1 MKKLL
6 VCIMLFCSTAFAA
19 APQLYNLSASDV
31 NSIAKEF
38 SANFVHTIVA
48 PASSYGKLFGF
59 EVGVLGGMTQTPNI
73 NRIST
78 AITSTSTLSKIP
90 TGGFILGL
98 SLPFGIGGEL
108 NFIPKIVASG
118 VSLQNTSAAVKWTF
132 TSLIPT
138 APFDLAIR
146 VHGSS
151 STLSYGSIVNNAS
164 TANLPVSTTAKW
176 KTTSTGYNFELS
188 KKFLFIE
195 PYAGFGAVSTKSNIG
210 VTAATSVQIF
220 SFSTAT
226 NYISNNNGNHYYAGV
241 NLNLFVLKLGAEYA
255 KIMGVSKVAAKAT
268 LYF

>member
-1 MKKLL
+1 MRTLL
-6 VCIMLFCSTAFAA
+6 ICFIIFSANSFAA

-38 SANFVHTIVA
+38 SANFAHTIVA
-48 PASSYGKLFGF
+48 PASSYGKIFGF
-59 EVGVLGGMTQTPNI
+59 EVGLMGGLTQSPNI

-78 AITSTSTLSKIP
+78 AISSSSKLSSIP
-90 TGGFILGL
+90 TSGLIAGL
-98 SLPFGIGGEL
+98 SFPLGIGAEL
-108 NFIPKIVASG
+108 NFIPRIAVSG
-118 VSLQNTSAAVKWTF
+118 ISLQNTSAALKWTM
-132 TSLIPT
+132 TNLIPA

-146 VHGSS
+146 VHGNS

-176 KTTSTGYNFELS
+176 KNTSTGYNFEVS
-188 KKFLFIE
+188 KKLLFIE
-195 PYAGFGAVSTKSNIG
+195 PYAGFGAISTKSNIG

-255 KIMGVSKVAAKAT
+255 KIMGVTKMAAKAT